1 MKKKIFIVISI
12 FIILFIIVSE
22 LKPMDLIENPF
33 EVYPKNNIEYSSEI
47 KTFNGK
53 SAYIYA
59 FLNDGTSTDGKDEF
73 VITTVDIRGLLKN
86 QHKIHTYRT
95 IPDDELIN
103 PKYENIVDIPESEIK
118 SGSHY
123 YGSIYAG
130 IVPTEC
136 INVEINGV
144 SSQIEQI
151 SFNLNGVD
159 VSFKLYYLFVEE
171 NSSQDSANII
181 CTDIRGEKHKI
192 LDIN

>member
-1 MKKKIFIVISI
+1 MKKKIFIVISL
-12 FIILFIIVSE
+12 FITLFIIVSE
-22 LKPMDLIENPF
+22 LKPIDLLENPF
-33 EVYPKNNIEYSSEI
+33 EVYPKNNIEFNSEI
-47 KTFNGK
+47 KNFNGK

-59 FLNDGTSTDGKDEF
+59 FLNNGTSIDGKDEF

-95 IPDDELIN
+95 ISDDELIN

-130 IVPTEC
+130 IVPSEC
-136 INVEINGV
+136 INVEINGI
-144 SSQIEQI
+144 SSQIEPI

-171 NSSQDSANII
+171 NSPHDSSNII
-181 CTDIRGEKHKI
+181 CTDVRGEKHEI
-192 LDIN
+192 L